1 VTTAVA
7 DRECR
12 SALRRSAPTIVY
24 FPSGLPGFE
33 DLRRWEIVES
43 DELHPLR
50 WLRAIERPQL
60 ALLLAD
66 PLLLV
71 PAYRPA
77 IPAGTWSRL
86 GDGSEAHSLCYAV
99 VSASGSGA
107 TANLRAPVVIDL
119 RTMRGEQVILDGDEW
134 PVRFELAR
142 PDERVT
148 RPGTGRSPTCSSS
161 AEK

>member
-1 VTTAVA
+1 MTTAVA
-7 DRECR
+7 DRECG
-12 SALRRSAPTIVY
+12 SALRRTTPAIVY

-43 DELHPLR
+43 DEQRPLC
-50 WLRAIERPQL
+50 WLRAVERPQL

-66 PLLLV
+66 PGQLL
-71 PAYRPA
+71 PAYRPE

-86 GDGSEAHSLCYAV
+86 GDGSEGRRRYFAV
-99 VSASGSGA
+99 VSASASGF
-107 TANLRAPVVIDL
+107 TANLRAPLVIDL

-142 PDERVT
+142 PDERAT
-148 RPGTGRSPTCSSS
+148 RPGTRRSPACSSS